1 MASRV
6 VDWNGRDLPRE
17 LRKLP
22 AGRYVVEEYD
32 EELAALTDAHEEG
45 LRQAIASVK
54 AGRSRPAAAVH
65 RRLRSIVNKRR

>member
-1 MASRV
+1 MARLL
-6 VDWNGRDLPRE
+6 DWNGKDLPQE
-17 LRKLP
+17 LRELP

-32 EELAALTDAHEEG
+32 EELATLTDEQEAG

-65 RRLRSIVNKRR
+65 KRLRAIVTKRR